1 MKTKSGKLALTT
13 AALAAAVALT
23 ANAQVEEVLYEP
35 SPALVEASG
44 HTANPTTLY
53 FRGGVGDVPVVA
65 SAELAVPIGDTHFDI
80 LVREFYLRTEKTASY
95 EKRTSHYYQGR
106 LYYNTYEAWSE
117 KEEQYNVGSEALCLW
132 RPFRNSLLS
141 PYVGA
146 GVRYEQIGNSG
157 GEASVAGR
165 IGLLVDLK
173 RVFFIGEF
181 IAGSDSSE
189 LIGDFSFYLTQS
201 VKLHAFV
208 ERFELD
214 LDNGMAY
221 GGGVSFDF

>member
-1 MKTKSGKLALTT
+1 MKTNPGKRALTT
-13 AALAAAVALT
+13 AALAAAIMLT

-35 SPALVEASG
+35 SPALVEQSA
-44 HTANPTTLY
+44 ADPITLY
-53 FRGGVGDVPVVA
+53 CRGGAGNGPVVA
-65 SAELAVPIGDTHFDI
+65 SAELAVPIGDTHFDF

-95 EKRTSHYYQGR
+95 EKRTRQYYQGNF
-106 LYYNTYEAWSE
+106 YYTTYDNWSE

-132 RPFRNSLLS
+132 RPFRNSLFS

-146 GVRYEQIGNSG
+146 GVRYERIGNGS
-157 GEASVAGR
+157 GEASAAGR

-173 RVFFIGEF
+173 RVFIVGEYL
-181 IAGSDSSE
+181 AGSDSSE
-189 LIGDFSFYLTQS
+189 LIGDLSFYLTQS
-201 VKLHAFV
+201 VKLHVFV

-221 GGGVSFDF
+221 GGGVSFNF